1 MHRLGIPIPEA
12 DRQTAIGHS
21 VAPADAFLKP
31 MPMLQG
37 RGLRR
42 FGGALA
48 EVGKE
53 GQPLKNLT
61 LGIGQGLSPVA

>member
-1 MHRLGIPIPEA
+1 M
-12 DRQTAIGHS
+12 
-21 VAPADAFLKP
+21 APADAFLKP